1 MKEKSFFWIQTI
13 VPLVLLVSLFLS
25 PTVTNA
31 QLWYDANWPY
41 RKAITIDST
50 QVDATLTNFPLLVD
64 ISDTDLALDAQFD
77 GADILFTGDDGATKL
92 DHEIESYAAGDLVA
106 WVKVPSLL
114 SSPDTVIYLYYGNA
128 GAPNQENPTGVWDA
142 NYVMVQHLEEL
153 SGPHNDSTSNLNN
166 SNEVV
171 VTNQT
176 ATGKI
181 NGADEFNG
189 STDYVRVPDDASLQF
204 GVGSLTAEAWIN
216 PISVITDSGGARIVN
231 NRGTGVGGSYA
242 GWQFKIKNEAG
253 SWRFSDTGI
262 DDGAL
267 PYEPYE
273 GSNTYPYNDLYQVVM
288 VYDAVNVEL
297 RFYVDGQLDGS
308 LSLTPPYGSITN
320 SLPTVIGASIYDE
333 GTLHGEDKQFFDGI
347 IDEVRLSNE
356 VRSAEWIQTGY
367 TNQNNPSGFYLLG
380 EEEVS
385 DADEDGVPYDVD
397 NCPNYPNGPLRGTC
411 TEVVGVNWIVS
422 TGQFCTVDA
431 DCGDSGKFCEKT
443 QADNYPP
450 GGNGIGDA
458 CDCEADFDC
467 DSPGLDVDASNV
479 EQFLWDFGRSLF
491 NNPCSNDRFCFGDF
505 TCDSDVDADDIPK
518 LLEDF
523 GRSLWENPC
532 PTPPACVPADWCVY
546 VDP

>member
-1 MKEKSFFWIQTI
+1 MRKATPITI
-13 VPLVLLVSLFLS
+13 LILLTLLVTSS
-25 PTVTNA
+25 VTYA
-31 QLWYDANWPY
+31 QGWFDTNWPY
-41 RKAITIDST
+41 RKTITIDAD
-50 QVDATLTNFPLLVD
+50 QVDLNLTNFPVLVD
-64 ISDTDLALDAQFD
+64 ITDADLDSKAQADGDDIIFT
-77 GADILFTGDDGATKL
+77 GADGTSKL
-92 DHEIESYAAGDLVA
+92 DHEIESYSAGNLVA
-106 WVKVPSLL
+106 WVEIPFLDANT
-114 SSPDTVIYLYYGNA
+114 DTTLYMYYGNDVA
-128 GAPNQENPTGVWDA
+128 APQEDVEGTWNGS
-142 NYVMVQHLEEL
+142 NYVMVQHLEET
-153 SGPHNDSTSNLNN
+153 SGTRIDSTGFHNDSD
-166 SNEVV
+166 EEF
-171 VTNQT
+171 VTDPT
-176 ATGKI
+176 AQGMI
-181 NGADEFNG
+181 NGADGFNG
-189 STDYVRVPDDASLQF
+189 STDYVRVPDAGSLQF
-204 GVGSLTAEAWIN
+204 GEGSLTVEAWIN
-216 PISVITDSGGARIVN
+216 PISTITDTGGVRIAN
-231 NRGTGVGGSYA
+231 NRGTGIGGSYI
-242 GWQFKIKNEAG
+242 GWQFKIKNETG

-273 GSNTYPYNDLYQVVM
+273 GSNTYPYNALYQVVM
-288 VYDAVNVEL
+288 VYDAANDEL
-297 RFYVDGQLDGS
+297 LFYVDGALDGTRS
-308 LSLTPPYGSITN
+308 LSPHGSISNT
-320 SLPTVIGASIYDE
+320 LPTVIGASIYHE
-333 GTLHGEDKQFFDGI
+333 GTLHGDDKQFFNGI

-356 VRSAEWIQTGY
+356 VRSAEWIHTSY
-367 TNQNNPSGFYLLG
+367 TNQNNPSAFYLIG
-380 EEEVS
+380 EEVVS
-385 DADEDGVPYDVD
+385 DADEDGVPYDLD

-491 NNPCSNDRFCFGDF
+491 NNPCKNDRFCFGDF

-523 GRSLWENPC
+523 GRSLWDNPC

-546 VDP
+546 ADP